1 MSVDSPF
8 TVLQKYDQRCR
19 ANARGL
25 PVGEIVEDDWVGIGF
40 SLNGKQLI
48 AKMADVTEILPP
60 PETIKVPGVR
70 AWVKGLA
77 NVRGTL
83 LPVLDMGAYL
93 SGVFTHPAKE
103 RRILIINKN
112 NVMAGLL
119 VEEVFGMRR
128 FKPELKIDSNLP
140 DMGELSP
147 YLDGVFSDAQA
158 QWSIFDVEKLVSH
171 ERFLRVV

>member
-1 MSVDSPF
+1 MSAGSPF
-8 TVLQKYDQRCR
+8 AVLQEYDRRCR

-40 SLNGKQLI
+40 KLNGKQLI

-60 PETIKVPGVR
+60 PETIRVPGVQ

-83 LPVLDMGAYL
+83 VPILDMQAYL
-93 SGVFTHPAKE
+93 SGVFTLPGKD
-103 RRILIINKN
+103 RRILIINKDN
-112 NVMAGLL
+112 IMAGLL

-128 FKPELKIDSNLP
+128 FKPELKESSNPPGMEQL
-140 DMGELSP
+140 EP
-147 YLDGVFSDAQA
+147 YLDGAFNDSQV
-158 QWSIFDVEKLVSH
+158 QWSIFDVEKLVNH